1 MLLIKNI
8 VHGLFFY
15 LSSRKASTSDF
26 PYTPRGILLNK
37 IFTLPGYENPFLS
50 LKVLGN
56 SKNIKNSLYI
66 NSFIETLELRKAK
79 KQEVI
84 DKYSQVAVVPR
95 KINFSTKSH
104 FAISFEN
111 LKDKKVLKIPIR
123 ADKFN
128 WLNNSSNNRLKLD
141 ISKQSDLYISKYP
154 INLRHKQPHLFLM
167 IFVDGL
173 AMEVLK
179 ASQLDK
185 NMPNTED
192 FFASGVVFKNNYAT
206 SDWSLPSLAS
216 IFTGQKTI
224 DHLLWHPSK
233 SSALNPKSPY
243 LPRRLR
249 EHGFN
254 NFQISSNW
262 RQSPFYGYAKDFH
275 RSLYLRNASDE
286 DAFKKFFENDEKLR
300 HTKRFFFLT
309 LFSLH
314 RNNEAQ
320 LDFFNNSFELST
332 NNPILVKKS
341 INLGFDM
348 FLKEKYISAINYLD
362 NQLNSLYE
370 YVIKI
375 SKSSEVT
382 VMIVSDHGQ
391 SFLDKTNNRDS
402 LTETRVKVP
411 IFIYSNRMKK
421 SDYNNITSNADI
433 MPLALSLVDKSLESV
448 ELVHKINRNLPIR
461 EIARVESIYP
471 NKPYELML
479 ITNKSKYHFK
489 SLENVSEQGHIPVDL
504 IDKFN
509 HSDLDTI
516 EKKLIKKEIELIKTE
531 LNDHNAK
538 IKN

>member
-1 MLLIKNI
+1 M
-8 VHGLFFY
+8 
-15 LSSRKASTSDF
+15 
-26 PYTPRGILLNK
+26 
-37 IFTLPGYENPFLS
+37 
-50 LKVLGN
+50 LGN
-56 SKNIKNSLYI
+56 SKNIKNSLYV
-66 NSFIETLELRKAK
+66 NGFIETMELRRAK
-79 KQEVI
+79 KQEVLE
-84 DKYSQVAVVPR
+84 KHTQVAVVPR

-104 FAISFEN
+104 FSISSEN
-111 LKDKKVLKIPIR
+111 LNGKKVLKIPIR

-128 WLNNSSNNRLKLD
+128 WLTNSSNKGLKLD
-141 ISKQSDLYISKYP
+141 ISKKSDLYISKYP
-154 INLRHKQPHLFLM
+154 INLKHKQPHLFLM

-179 ASQLDK
+179 ASQLAK

-192 FFASGVVFKNNYAT
+192 FFSSGVMFKNNYAT

-224 DHLLWHPSK
+224 DHHLWHPSK
-233 SSALNPKSPY
+233 SFALNPKSPY
-243 LPRRLR
+243 LPRQLR

-262 RQSPFYGYAKDFH
+262 RQSPFYGYARDFH

-300 HTKRFFFLT
+300 HAKRFFFLT

-320 LDFFNNSFELST
+320 LDFFTNNFELST
-332 NNPILVKKS
+332 NNPILINKS
-341 INLGFDM
+341 VNLEFDM
-348 FLKEKYISAINYLD
+348 LLKEKYINAINYLD

-370 YVIKI
+370 YVNKI

-382 VMIVSDHGQ
+382 VMMVSDHGQ

-402 LTETRVKVP
+402 LTETRLKVP

-421 SDYNNITSNADI
+421 SGYNKITSNADI
-433 MPLALSLVDKSLESV
+433 MPLALSLVDKSLDSV

-461 EIARVESIYP
+461 KVARAESIYP
-471 NKPYELML
+471 NKSYELML

-489 SLENVSEQGHIPVDL
+489 SLEKVSEQGHIPIEL

-509 HSDLDTI
+509 HSDLDVK
-516 EKKLIKKEIELIKTE
+516 EKRLITKELELIKTE

-538 IKN
+538 VKN